1 MLFSVFSYMFVY
13 LRIKGGDSAFAYKPD
28 DWDPHVRRD
37 PAPPSYHTQT
47 HTSFLNWKA
56 IFILCSVISSI
67 LSNTENKLFWDKF
80 GVLFCFFTLFVF
92 VWGVLISVH
101 VFEEVWGH
109 PGSSLSTFLFSV
121 CFLRNFTFSPLFLSS
136 LQLLPTG
143 CLQKLNLRRI
153 YFVLIE

>member
-1 MLFSVFSYMFVY
+1 MFVY

-28 DWDPHVRRD
+28 VWDPHDRRD

-47 HTSFLNWKA
+47 HMSVLNWKA

-67 LSNTENKLFWDKF
+67 LSNKENKLFWDKF
-80 GVLFCFFTLFVF
+80 GVLFSFFTFCFFVFVF

-109 PGSSLSTFLFSV
+109 PGFPLSTPSFSQCAFWGNLLLVSCFCPLFSCSLLDV
-121 CFLRNFTFSPLFLSS
+121 CRNWTWKEFIL
-136 LQLLPTG
+136 
-143 CLQKLNLRRI
+143 C
-153 YFVLIE
+153 